1 MNYYLGHLPWVDDPD
16 QPAWEPPAGV
26 VGMVDLRSIPDQSVP
41 GSAEAPAFLATP
53 GTLGSDW
60 DHLGEGDCRE
70 IPVTDL
76 MRDLWE
82 SVGGYRPDGAKLV
95 DLLWDHL
102 TTGSDPTGDSG
113 VKPLVPNAAGVLE
126 LYLPGHSLLKSEPF
140 RWGPHAHTPKLRDA
154 ILAGCE
160 ALFVRVDGGEL
171 PIEQVQRIVGGWL
184 RKYRLPEAQWRAF
197 VPAHR
202 QSDFPG
208 PLRPAT
214 TYTETWNG
222 ADGEGPGIDLTWTE
236 VTGDLDVLSNQGDPV
251 GNTLCRAEHD
261 LSSDDHY
268 AEVDIV
274 GAIGGQSGPT
284 CRHAAA
290 ADTYYVISY
299 YGTVKM
305 RHYKVVTGAF
315 TQLQQVNEVPTVT
328 FTGKVQAD
336 GSTQTSYVD
345 DVEKTSQTDSAIID
359 NTRGGLRFVSPDAA
373 TRVDNFVCA
382 DLAAAVGN
390 PWYYYAQQ
398 I

>member
-60 DHLGEGDCRE
+60 DQLGEGDCRE
-70 IPVTDL
+70 ISVSTA
-76 MRDLWE
+76 MQDLWW
-82 SVGGYRPDGAKLV
+82 SVAGYRPDGAMLV

-113 VKPLVPNAAGVLE
+113 VRPLVPNAAGVLE

-160 ALFVRVDGGEL
+160 ALFVRVDDGEL

-184 RKYRLPEAQWRAF
+184 RKYRLPDAQWRAF
-197 VPAHR
+197 VPSHR
-202 QSDFPG
+202 QLDFPG
-208 PLRPAT
+208 PRPPAT
-214 TYTETWNG
+214 TFTETWNG
-222 ADGEGPGIDLTWTE
+222 ADGEGPGVDLTMTE
-236 VTGDLDVLSNQGDPV
+236 LVGDLDVLSNQGDPV
-251 GNTLCRAEHD
+251 NTCSVRAEHD

-268 AEVDIV
+268 GQVVVSGAAGGYMGACCRFSASAETFYWATFRV
-274 GAIGGQSGPT
+274 SS
-284 CRHAAA
+284 RR
-290 ADTYYVISY
+290 TYKMVAGSLTILGNDATAPSVPA
-299 YGTVKM
+299 TVKIE
-305 RHYKVVTGAF
+305 T
-315 TQLQQVNEVPTVT
+315 N
-328 FTGKVQAD
+328 
-336 GSTQTSYVD
+336 GSTIRGLDD
-345 DVEKTSQTDSAIID
+345 DVEFASDTDTAITG
-359 NTRGGLRFVSPDAA
+359 NTRGGVKSTSPFTDARFDDL
-373 TRVDNFVCA
+373 TYA

-390 PWYYYAQQ
+390 PWYYYDQQ
-398 I
+398 A